1 MPNFRMTLSYDG
13 TRYNGWQRQGNTPD
27 TIQGRLEAVLSDLL
41 AQLVEVAGS
50 GRTDAGVHARMQTA
64 SFRAKTDLPASELLR
79 QLRARLPGDIGVL
92 TLEETAPRFHA
103 RLSCRGKTYVY
114 RIWNSETPNV
124 FERRYVYALPQLL
137 DTAAMQRAA
146 ALLCGTH
153 DYTSFCANRRMK
165 KSAVRTVTA
174 ITVERLGDEVRL
186 TFSGD
191 GFLYHMVRILTGT
204 LLEVGLGQ
212 RDAGTM
218 ADILAARDR
227 SAAGPTA
234 PARGLILWET
244 RYAHTPRSRRGETRM
259 KEECL
264 ICGAPLEY
272 LETDVQMQC
281 EICRKKELAK
291 TRCVNGH
298 YVCSDC
304 HMQGLD
310 SIVELCLRE
319 TACDPVAIVE
329 RMMALPSCHMH
340 GPEHHVMV
348 GAALLTAYHNAGGD
362 IALSDALMEMLR
374 RGKSV
379 PGGACGFWGAC
390 GAGIS
395 TGMFVSIIS
404 RSTPLTDEPFALSH
418 KMTAAAL
425 GQIGEIG
432 GPRCCKRDSFLSI
445 LTAIDFVKEHF
456 GIALQKPEVV
466 CRYAAQN
473 NQCIGKRCPFSAAN
487 H

>member
-41 AQLVEVAGS
+41 AQPVEVAGS

-64 SFRAKTDLPASELLR
+64 SFRAKTDLPAPELLR
-79 QLRARLPGDIGVL
+79 RLRARLPGDIGVL

-114 RIWNSETPNV
+114 RVWNSETPNV
-124 FERRYVYALPQLL
+124 FERRYVYALPQPL
-137 DTAAMQRAA
+137 DTAAMQRRRPHGARPRA
-146 ALLCGTH
+146 DPVGDALC
-153 DYTSFCANRRMK
+153 
-165 KSAVRTVTA
+165 
-174 ITVERLGDEVRL
+174 
-186 TFSGD
+186 
-191 GFLYHMVRILTGT
+191 
-204 LLEVGLGQ
+204 
-212 RDAGTM
+212 
-218 ADILAARDR
+218 
-227 SAAGPTA
+227 
-234 PARGLILWET
+234 
-244 RYAHTPRSRRGETRM
+244 AHTPRSRRGETRM

-319 TACDPVAIVE
+319 TACDPIAIVE

-348 GAALLTAYHNAGGD
+348 GAALLTAYHNAGGGID
-362 IALSDALMEMLR
+362 LSDALMEMLR